1 MGGTPSRAA
10 QGMKMKTPLATLGVY
25 LVAATVSADSL
36 NCNLSGYKAVS
47 GLTAAV
53 SENVLTLAWD
63 GERDEQLRLRLAIAQ
78 GTPTIVEIA
87 VRSKGGQWN
96 VLGANLTPEYRIVA
110 GLRRITNQQ
119 LVPLRELNVPLTS
132 EIVDKY
138 KWEAFWD
145 APMDMSA
152 PVARAGGAGRGGG
165 GRGGAPGGFSGNP
178 PPAQGVA
185 HQPGL
190 PRKPEE
196 IRRATAAYHATGC
209 EVKTSGSRIEVTF
222 PGVEI
227 GKLFAGRLQYTI
239 FKNSGLIRQE
249 VIARTDEP
257 SLAYKYDTGLR
268 GFTIGPTSR
277 MVWRDLS
284 NTWQDYSFGGA
295 KNDSQVP
302 LHTSNR
308 TIVAESRG
316 GSIAAFPPPHSFFW
330 AREISINLGYSWYRK
345 DSATAFAFGI
355 RQPEKEH
362 ESENPANFA
371 LYSARPGTWQRMPV
385 YFYVSASPGKTALEG
400 ALAYTRQDRFKALPG
415 YQVMATHFH
424 TSSVSRVLASGSLDT
439 KLPDLEAAKGSGVN
453 IFGPVDGGRLQGD
466 RLKGQADFYEI
477 ARRNSDKNFLF
488 MPNEESSAGGLGGHE
503 DVLVSKPVFWDY
515 QRPAGT
521 PFVENHP
528 TYGKVYHVGGP
539 ADMMELARLENM
551 LVYMP
556 HPRSK
561 GSTGFPDAMKDT
573 PQFNHD
579 NYRGIGMRWGMGLD
593 GSEIRLCELRCQ
605 TLLDDMNNWVADKPG
620 PPKYV
625 QAITETYENK
635 PGDDFYASGPVNY
648 VRLASLPGPDDWSP
662 VIDAMKRGDYFW
674 TSGEVLI
681 SNYAVRGT
689 GNQRTIVAD
698 VEWTFPLD
706 FVEVV
711 WGDGQKT
718 ERQVIDTKELPAFGS
733 KHFEI
738 PFDASGK
745 KWVRF
750 AAWDNATNGAM
761 VMPIKLTAK

>member
-1 MGGTPSRAA
+1 
-10 QGMKMKTPLATLGVY
+10 MKTPLATLGVY
-25 LVAATVSADSL
+25 LVAATVSADPL
-36 NCNLSGYKAVS
+36 NCNLSGYKSVS

-53 SENVLTLAWD
+53 SENALTLTWD

-87 VRSKGGQWN
+87 VRSKGRQWN

-145 APMDMSA
+145 APLDMSA

-178 PPAQGVA
+178 PPAQGIA

-249 VIARTDEP
+249 VIARTEEP

-268 GFTIGPTSR
+268 GFAIGPTSR

-345 DSATAFAFGI
+345 DSVTAFAFGI

-605 TLLDDMNNWVADKPG
+605 TLLDDMNNWVADKLG

-761 VMPIKLTAK
+761 VMPVKLTGGRLP